1 MTLGSVCNW
10 KASRDWDEW
19 GLDPH
24 RHPCYTTRM
33 DHKDFESWQRR
44 SHFDALD
51 REGEDEIPHPDD
63 REEADE
69 NNAEWRRWHK

>member
-1 MTLGSVCNW
+1 
-10 KASRDWDEW
+10 
-19 GLDPH
+19 
-24 RHPCYTTRM
+24 M

-44 SHFDALD
+44 SHFDDLD
-51 REGEDEIPHPDD
+51 REGEGIPHPDD

>member
-1 MTLGSVCNW
+1 MTITKILA
-10 KASRDWDEW
+10 KR
-19 GLDPH
+19 LDKRP
-24 RHPCYTTRM
+24 HPCYTTRM

-63 REEADE
+63 REEADA

>member
-1 MTLGSVCNW
+1 
-10 KASRDWDEW
+10 
-19 GLDPH
+19 
-24 RHPCYTTRM
+24 M

-51 REGEDEIPHPDD
+51 REGKDEIPHPDD
-63 REEADE
+63 LEAAGWREFWEDECSAYAAEALRKTEADA